1 MVASTEQKSVELSIT
16 PFRTE
21 AALKIPCDRA
31 SSQTLQSSR
40 MLKSLKYIIVKDSRS
55 IHIQCPCEGFVF
67 NELSEM
73 GCVLSYTGFDLS
85 DPEKEKVGI
94 LAIQL
99 KERSVV
105 HSVSFLLFFSQHKLF
120 SFFFKLYFQGKHE
133 IIFIGTFHTESFPT
147 GTNNNSS
154 EQCRCPV

>member
-1 MVASTEQKSVELSIT
+1 M
-16 PFRTE
+16 
-21 AALKIPCDRA
+21 
-31 SSQTLQSSR
+31 
-40 MLKSLKYIIVKDSRS
+40 
-55 IHIQCPCEGFVF
+55 F

-105 HSVSFLLFFSQHKLF
+105 HSVSFVG
-120 SFFFKLYFQGKHE
+120 FFFLPQ
-133 IIFIGTFHTESFPT
+133 
-147 GTNNNSS
+147 
-154 EQCRCPV
+154 

>member
-1 MVASTEQKSVELSIT
+1 M
-16 PFRTE
+16 
-21 AALKIPCDRA
+21 
-31 SSQTLQSSR
+31 
-40 MLKSLKYIIVKDSRS
+40 
-55 IHIQCPCEGFVF
+55 F

-105 HSVSFLLFFSQHKLF
+105 HSVSFC
-120 SFFFKLYFQGKHE
+120 FFFFPQHKLYFQGKHE
-133 IIFIGTFHTESFPT
+133 IIFIGMFKTTINFMQEQIKDLKEEMRKY
-147 GTNNNSS
+147 NNVL
-154 EQCRCPV
+154 ERHKILHYL